1 MKSDLEGIL
10 EDLRYSRY
18 NRKEFLKEGHKMI
31 YFDNSAT
38 TAIYPL
44 ALDTYVKTSQ
54 RIMGNPSS
62 LHDLG
67 TQANRLLQQAR
78 KQIAEL
84 LDVQAHEIFFT
95 SGGTEG
101 DNWILKGTAIAKRE
115 YGNHIIISSV
125 EHPAVR
131 RTAEQLGELGFEV
144 SIAPVD
150 RSGFVEV
157 DKLAELIRPETILV
171 SVMGVNNE
179 MGAIQPIAAISKVL
193 ENYPTIHFHVDAVQA
208 IGKVD
213 QTKWLTPR
221 VDFAAFSA
229 HKFHGPR
236 GVGFIY
242 WKAGKKLAPLLNG
255 GGQESGQR
263 ATTENLPAIVAM
275 SRALRIHLE
284 KKAERPNHTAIIRQY
299 LKEALLSYDK
309 VTVFSGD
316 ENFAPHI
323 LTFGIKGILGEV
335 LVHAL
340 EEKQIFVSTTSACS
354 SRKKVDS
361 STLHAMHVPHDT
373 ATTAVRVSLDEA
385 NTMAE
390 AEQFMVIFN
399 HLYEKFSKIN

>member
-1 MKSDLEGIL
+1 
-10 EDLRYSRY
+10 
-18 NRKEFLKEGHKMI
+18 MI

-67 TQANRLLQQAR
+67 TQASRLLQQAR

-84 LDVQAHEIFFT
+84 LTVQTNEIFFT

-101 DNWILKGTAIAKRE
+101 DNWVLKGTAIAKRD

-125 EHPAVR
+125 EHPAIS
-131 RTAEQLGELGFEV
+131 RTAAQLSELGYEV

-150 RSGFVEV
+150 EKGFVIV
-157 DKLAELIRPETILV
+157 DKLKELIRPETILV

-179 MGAIQPIAAISKVL
+179 IGAIQPIEEISKVL
-193 ENYPTIHFHVDAVQA
+193 ESYPKIHFHVDAVQA

-213 QTKWLTPR
+213 QAKWLTSR
-221 VDFAAFSA
+221 VDFATFSA

-242 WKAGKKLAPLLNG
+242 WKTGKKLAPLLNG

-275 SRALRIHLE
+275 SRALRMHLE
-284 KKAERPNHTAIIRQY
+284 KKEDKPNHTAVIRQY
-299 LKEALLSYDK
+299 LKEALSGFDK
-309 VTVFSGD
+309 VAIFSGD
-316 ENFAPHI
+316 DNFAPHI
-323 LTFGIKGILGEV
+323 LTFGIKGIRGEV

-361 STLHAMHVPHDT
+361 STLHAMNVPHEI

-390 AEQFMVIFN
+390 AEQFMIVFN
-399 HLYEKFSKIN
+399 HLYNRFSKIN

>member
-1 MKSDLEGIL
+1 
-10 EDLRYSRY
+10 
-18 NRKEFLKEGHKMI
+18 MI

-38 TAIYPL
+38 TAIYPS

-78 KQIAEL
+78 KQTADL
-84 LDVQAHEIFFT
+84 LNVKTNEVFFT

-101 DNWILKGTAIAKRE
+101 DNWVLKGTAIAKRE
-115 YGNHIIISSV
+115 YGDHLIISSV
-125 EHPAVR
+125 EHPAVS
-131 RTAEQLGELGFEV
+131 RTAEQLKELGCEV

-150 RSGFVEV
+150 QNGFVKVEQ
-157 DKLAELIRPETILV
+157 LAKLIRPETILV

-179 MGAIQPIAAISKVL
+179 MGAIQPIEAISKVL
-193 ENYPTIHFHVDAVQA
+193 EDHPTIHFHVDAVQA
-208 IGKVD
+208 IGKVE
-213 QTKWLTPR
+213 QEKWLTPR
-221 VDFAAFSA
+221 VDFATFSA

-242 WKAGKKLAPLLNG
+242 WKEGKKLAPLLNG

-263 ATTENLPAIVAM
+263 ATTENLPGIVPM
-275 SRALRIHLE
+275 SRALRLHLE
-284 KKAERPNHTAIIRQY
+284 KKAERTNHTAVIRQY
-299 LKEALLSYDK
+299 LKDSLASYEK
-309 VTVFSGD
+309 VTIFSGD
-316 ENFAPHI
+316 EDFAPHI
-323 LTFGIKGILGEV
+323 LTFGIKGIRGEV

-361 STLHAMHVPHDT
+361 STLHAMGVPHDI
-373 ATTAVRVSLDEA
+373 ATTAIRVSLDEA

-399 HLYEKFSKIN
+399 HLYDKFSKIN

>member
-1 MKSDLEGIL
+1 
-10 EDLRYSRY
+10 
-18 NRKEFLKEGHKMI
+18 MI

-67 TQANRLLQQAR
+67 TQASRLLQQAR

-84 LDVQAHEIFFT
+84 LTVQTNEIFFT

-101 DNWILKGTAIAKRE
+101 DNWVLKGTAIAKRD

-125 EHPAVR
+125 EHPAIS
-131 RTAEQLGELGFEV
+131 RTAAQLSELGYEV

-150 RSGFVEV
+150 EKGFVIV
-157 DKLAELIRPETILV
+157 DKLKELIRPEIILV

-179 MGAIQPIAAISKVL
+179 IGAIQPIEEISKVL
-193 ENYPTIHFHVDAVQA
+193 ESYPKIHFHVDAVQA

-213 QTKWLTPR
+213 QAKWLTSR
-221 VDFAAFSA
+221 VDFATFSA

-242 WKAGKKLAPLLNG
+242 WKTGKKLAPLLNG

-275 SRALRIHLE
+275 SRALRMHLE
-284 KKAERPNHTAIIRQY
+284 KKEEKPNHTAVIRQY
-299 LKEALLSYDK
+299 LKEALSGFDK
-309 VTVFSGD
+309 VAIFSGD
-316 ENFAPHI
+316 DNFAPHI
-323 LTFGIKGILGEV
+323 LTFGIKGIRGEV

-361 STLHAMHVPHDT
+361 STLHAMNVPHEI

-390 AEQFMVIFN
+390 AEQFMIVFN
-399 HLYEKFSKIN
+399 HLYNRFSKIN

>member
-1 MKSDLEGIL
+1 
-10 EDLRYSRY
+10 
-18 NRKEFLKEGHKMI
+18 MI

-38 TAIYPL
+38 TAIYPS

-84 LDVQAHEIFFT
+84 LSVQANEIYFT

-101 DNWILKGTAIAKRE
+101 DNWVLKGTAIEKRD

-125 EHPAVR
+125 EHPAVS
-131 RTAEQLGELGFEV
+131 RTAQQLSELGFEV

-150 RSGFVEV
+150 SKGFVQV

-179 MGAIQPIAAISKVL
+179 MGAIQPIAAISEIL
-193 ENYPTIHFHVDAVQA
+193 EDYPTIHFHVDAVQA

-213 QTKWLTPR
+213 QAKWLTPR
-221 VDFAAFSA
+221 VDFATFSA

-242 WKAGKKLAPLLNG
+242 WKAGRKLAPLLNG
-255 GGQESGQR
+255 GGQENGQR
-263 ATTENLPAIVAM
+263 ATTENLSGIVAM
-275 SRALRIHLE
+275 SRALRLHLE
-284 KKAERPNHTAIIRQY
+284 RKAERPNHTAIIRQY
-299 LKEALLSYDK
+299 LKEALASYDK
-309 VTVFSGD
+309 VMIFSRD
-316 ENFAPHI
+316 EDFAPHI
-323 LTFGIKGILGEV
+323 LTFGIKGIRGEV

-361 STLHAMHVPHDT
+361 STLHAMNVPHDV
-373 ATTAVRVSLDEA
+373 ATTAIRVSLDEA

-390 AEQFMVIFN
+390 AEQFMVIIN

>member
-1 MKSDLEGIL
+1 
-10 EDLRYSRY
+10 
-18 NRKEFLKEGHKMI
+18 MI

-67 TQANRLLQQAR
+67 TQASRLLQQAR

-84 LDVQAHEIFFT
+84 LTVQTNEIFFT

-101 DNWILKGTAIAKRE
+101 DNWVLKGTAIAKRD

-125 EHPAVR
+125 EHPAIS
-131 RTAEQLGELGFEV
+131 RTAAQLSELGYEV

-150 RSGFVEV
+150 EKGFVIV
-157 DKLAELIRPETILV
+157 DKLKELIRPETILV

-179 MGAIQPIAAISKVL
+179 IGAIQPIEEISKVL
-193 ENYPTIHFHVDAVQA
+193 ESYPKIHFHVDAVQA
-208 IGKVD
+208 IGKVY
-213 QTKWLTPR
+213 QAKWLTSR
-221 VDFAAFSA
+221 VDFATFSA

-242 WKAGKKLAPLLNG
+242 WKTGKKLAPLLNG

-275 SRALRIHLE
+275 SRALRMHLE
-284 KKAERPNHTAIIRQY
+284 KKEEKPNHTAVIRQY
-299 LKEALLSYDK
+299 LKEALSGFDK
-309 VTVFSGD
+309 VAIFSGD
-316 ENFAPHI
+316 DNFAPHI
-323 LTFGIKGILGEV
+323 LTFGIKGIRGEV

-361 STLHAMHVPHDT
+361 STLHAMNVPHEI

-390 AEQFMVIFN
+390 AEQFMIVFN
-399 HLYEKFSKIN
+399 HLYNRFSKIN